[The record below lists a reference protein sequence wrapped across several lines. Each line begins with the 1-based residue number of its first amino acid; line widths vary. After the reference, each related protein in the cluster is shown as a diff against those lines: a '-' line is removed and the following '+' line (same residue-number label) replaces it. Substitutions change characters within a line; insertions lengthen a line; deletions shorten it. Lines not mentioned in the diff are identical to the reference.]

1 MKKIDVSIIKDTVIF
16 RGMTETEITAALE
29 GLNAADKK
37 YRKGATILHAGS
49 TTRCM
54 GLVLEGSV
62 TIENNDVWGNKTILS
77 HVGKN
82 EFFAET
88 YGFLA
93 DEPLLVDVVANE
105 DCHILF
111 LTIGSLRR
119 GMSNLKRSPGLN
131 PQLGSGSSSGMSAG
145 MSSELSLGKNSNFS
159 SELMSDAWSVK
170 VVSNLLTISTHKN
183 LALSVRSL
191 HTAPKAIRA
200 RVMSYLNS
208 ISIQQDA
215 THFDIPFDRQQM
227 ADYLNVDR
235 TALSKELRKMKDDGL
250 IDFHK
255 NHFRLKETP

>member
-1 MKKIDVSIIKDTVIF
+1 MKKMDVNKIKDTVIF
-16 RGMTETEITAALE
+16 RGMTETEITSALE

-37 YRKGATILHAGS
+37 FRKGETILQVGS
-49 TTRCM
+49 TTRRM

-82 EFFAET
+82 QFFAET

-93 DEPLLVDVVANE
+93 DKPMLVDVVANE

-111 LTIGSLRR
+111 LTIGSLRQGVLR
-119 GMSNLKRSPGLN
+119 PE
-131 PQLGSGSSSGMSAG
+131 QHSGSYSDY
-145 MSSELSLGKNSNFS
+145 SSELHSVT
-159 SELMSDAWSVK
+159 WSAK

-191 HTAPKAIRA
+191 HTAPKSIRA
-200 RVMSYLNS
+200 RVMAYLNS
-208 ISIQQDA
+208 MSIQEDA
-215 THFDIPFDRQQM
+215 TYFDIPFDRQQM
-227 ADYLNVDR
+227 ADYLGVDR

-250 IDFHK
+250 IDYHK
-255 NHFRLKETP
+255 NHFRLKEV